1 MMAGRGDELPVSALP
16 VDGTYPSGT
25 TAYEKRNISELVA
38 VWDSDALH
46 PVRQLQLRLPAQRD
60 PLASTTTRRSLE
72 GAPDGFPS
80 APLDAVGLPDTRYTL
95 QVYVEDCTGC
105 GLCVEACPV
114 AAPGDPVP
122 KAINLAPREPLVAAE
137 RENIAF
143 FETLPATT
151 ARASTSAP
159 CAAPSSS
166 SRCSSSPA
174 RARAAARRRTSSCCR
189 SCSATG

>member
-25 TAYEKRNISELVA
+25 AA
-38 VWDSDALH
+38 VREAQHLRAGRGLGPRPLH

-60 PLASTTTRRSLE
+60 PVAGSTTTPRST
-72 GAPDGFPS
+72 GAPDGFRS
-80 APLDAVGLPDTRYTL
+80 APLDAVGLPDARYTL

-114 AAPGDPVP
+114 VAPGDPAR

-143 FETLPATT
+143 FETLPRTT
-151 ARASTSAP
+151 GRGSTSAR

-174 RARAAARRRTSSCCR
+174 RARAAARRRT
-189 SCSATG
+189 